1 MLTDDDKKSAYERYG
16 ADGPQVEHHHRGHRR
31 GHHGDFYDDDINPED
46 IFNMFFGGMPPGK
59 YKLKH
64 KHIPTGDPQTKTG
77 WSRTERFGPGP
88 KRSVEP

>member
-16 ADGPQVEHHHRGHRR
+16 ADGPQVEHHHRGPRR

-59 YKLKH
+59 SAFCWKYSNR
-64 KHIPTGDPQTKTG
+64 I
-77 WSRTERFGPGP
+77 SRSSYGRTSSNVSF
-88 KRSVEP
+88 SI